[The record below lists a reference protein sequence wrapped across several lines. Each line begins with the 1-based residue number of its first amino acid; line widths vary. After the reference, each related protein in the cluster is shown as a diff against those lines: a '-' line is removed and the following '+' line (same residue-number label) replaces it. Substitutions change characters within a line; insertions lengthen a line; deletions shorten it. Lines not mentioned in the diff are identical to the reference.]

1 VAFRTDQVN
10 RRMAESIRNVFKG
23 RVLTLNL
30 EQVRLPNG
38 RVAELEI
45 AHHPGG
51 AAVVALDGDGRVC
64 LLRQFRHAAGGW
76 LTELPAGK
84 LDGGEPPLDCA
95 RRELAEEAGVVA
107 RRWDKLGEY
116 FSSPGVFT
124 EVIHLFLARDLE
136 ATEAR
141 PEEHE
146 VFEASWI
153 PLDEA
158 VDLAAGG
165 RLHDAKTLIGL
176 LWAHD
181 RLRRALGAPVGGTLD
196 PLEP

>member
-1 VAFRTDQVN
+1 MSA
-10 RRMAESIRNVFKG
+10 SIRNVFKG

-51 AAVVALDGDGRVC
+51 AAVVALDAESRVC

-84 LDGGEPPLDCA
+84 LDGGEPPLECA
-95 RRELAEEAGVVA
+95 QRELAEEAGAVA
-107 RRWDKLGEY
+107 RRWDKLGEF
-116 FSSPGVFT
+116 FSSPGVLT
-124 EVIHLFLARDLE
+124 EVIHLYLARELT
-136 ATEAR
+136 ATDAQ

-146 VFEASWI
+146 VFEARWI

-158 VDLAAGG
+158 VDLAASG
-165 RLHDAKTLIGL
+165 RLQHAKSVIGL
-176 LWAHD
+176 LWA
-181 RLRRALGAPVGGTLD
+181 REKLREG
-196 PLEP
+196 

>member
-1 VAFRTDQVN
+1 MSA
-10 RRMAESIRNVFKG
+10 SIRNVFKG

-51 AAVVALDGDGRVC
+51 AAVVALDAESRVC

-84 LDGGEPPLDCA
+84 LDGGEPPLECA
-95 RRELAEEAGVVA
+95 QRELAEEAGAVA
-107 RRWDKLGEY
+107 RRWDKLGEF
-116 FSSPGVFT
+116 FSSPGVLT
-124 EVIHLFLARDLE
+124 EVIHLYLARDLT
-136 ATEAR
+136 ATEAQ

-146 VFEASWI
+146 VFEARWV

-158 VDLAAGG
+158 VGLAASG
-165 RLHDAKTLIGL
+165 RLQDAKSVIGL
-176 LWAHD
+176 LWA
-181 RLRRALGAPVGGTLD
+181 REKLREG
-196 PLEP
+196 

>member
-1 VAFRTDQVN
+1 
-10 RRMAESIRNVFKG
+10 MAESIRNVFKG

-51 AAVVALDGDGRVC
+51 AAVVALDADGRVC

-84 LDGGEPPLDCA
+84 LDGGEPPLECA
-95 RRELAEEAGVVA
+95 RRELAEEAGMLA
-107 RRWDKLGEY
+107 RRWDGLGEY

-136 ATEAR
+136 PTEAR

-146 VFEASWI
+146 VFEANWV

-158 VDLAAGG
+158 VALAASGQ
-165 RLHDAKTLIGL
+165 LHDAKTLIGL
-176 LWAHD
+176 LWARD
-181 RLRRALGAPVGGTLD
+181 RVRQS
-196 PLEP
+196 

>member
-1 VAFRTDQVN
+1 
-10 RRMAESIRNVFKG
+10 MAESIRNVFKG

-51 AAVVALDGDGRVC
+51 AAVVALDADGRVC

-76 LTELPAGK
+76 LIELPAGK
-84 LDGGEPPLDCA
+84 LDDGEPPLECA
-95 RRELAEEAGVVA
+95 RRELAEEAGMLA
-107 RRWDKLGEY
+107 RRWDGLGEY

-136 ATEAR
+136 PTEAR

-146 VFEASWI
+146 VFEANWV

-158 VDLAAGG
+158 VALAASGQ
-165 RLHDAKTLIGL
+165 LHDAKTLIGL
-176 LWAHD
+176 LWARD
-181 RLRRALGAPVGGTLD
+181 RVRQS
-196 PLEP
+196 

>member
-1 VAFRTDQVN
+1 MTD
-10 RRMAESIRNVFKG
+10 SIRNVFRG

-30 EQVRLPNG
+30 ERVALPNG

-51 AAVVALDGDGRVC
+51 AAVVALDASGRVC

-84 LDGGEPPLDCA
+84 LDNAEPPLECA
-95 RRELAEEAGVVA
+95 QRELAEEAGMKA
-107 RRWDKLGEY
+107 GRWDKLGEFY
-116 FSSPGVFT
+116 SSPGILT

-136 ATEAR
+136 PVEAR

-153 PLDEA
+153 PLAEA
-158 VDLAAGG
+158 TGLAASGQ
-165 RLHDAKTLIGL
+165 LQDAKTLIGL
-176 LWAHD
+176 LWA
-181 RLRRALGAPVGGTLD
+181 REALGNA
-196 PLEP
+196 

>member
-1 VAFRTDQVN
+1 
-10 RRMAESIRNVFKG
+10 MAESIRNVFKG

-30 EQVRLPNG
+30 EQIRLPNG
-38 RVAELEI
+38 RVTELEI

-51 AAVVALDGDGRVC
+51 AAVVALDASGCTC

-76 LTELPAGK
+76 IDELPAGK
-84 LDGGEPPLDCA
+84 LDGGEPPLECA
-95 RRELAEEAGVVA
+95 QRELAEEAGVTA

-124 EVIHLFLARDLE
+124 EIIHLYLARDLV
-136 ATEAR
+136 ATTAQ

-146 VFEASWI
+146 VFEARWI

-158 VDLAAGG
+158 VERAASGG
-165 RLHDAKTLIGL
+165 IRDAKTLIGL
-176 LWAHD
+176 FWA
-181 RLRRALGAPVGGTLD
+181 REKLRGA
-196 PLEP
+196 

>member
-1 VAFRTDQVN
+1 
-10 RRMAESIRNVFKG
+10 MAESIRNVFKG

-51 AAVVALDGDGRVC
+51 AAVVALDADGRVC

-84 LDGGEPPLDCA
+84 LDDGEPPLECA
-95 RRELAEEAGVVA
+95 RRELAEEAGMLA
-107 RRWDKLGEY
+107 RRWDGLGEY

-136 ATEAR
+136 PTDAR

-146 VFEASWI
+146 VFEATWV

-158 VDLAAGG
+158 VALAAGG
-165 RLHDAKTLIGL
+165 QLHDAKTLIGL
-176 LWAHD
+176 FWARD
-181 RLRRALGAPVGGTLD
+181 RVRQS
-196 PLEP
+196 

>member
-1 VAFRTDQVN
+1 
-10 RRMAESIRNVFKG
+10 MIESIRNVFTG

-51 AAVVALDGDGRVC
+51 AAVVAIDDAGRVC

-84 LDGGEPPLDCA
+84 LDGGEPPLECA
-95 RRELAEEAGVVA
+95 QRELAEEAGVTA
-107 RRWDKLGEY
+107 SQWDPLGEC
-116 FSSPGVFT
+116 FSSPGVLT
-124 EVIHLFLARDLE
+124 EVIHLFLARGLMPAD
-136 ATEAR
+136 AQ

-146 VFEASWI
+146 VFEASWV
-153 PLDEA
+153 PLEEA
-158 VDLAAGG
+158 VDLAARGQL
-165 RLHDAKTLIGL
+165 RDAKSLIGL
-176 LWAHD
+176 LWARE
-181 RLRRALGAPVGGTLD
+181 RLRGG
-196 PLEP
+196 

>member
-1 VAFRTDQVN
+1 
-10 RRMAESIRNVFKG
+10 MAESIRNVFKG

-51 AAVVALDGDGRVC
+51 AAVVALDASGRVC

-84 LDGGEPPLDCA
+84 LDDGEPPLECA
-95 RRELAEEAGVVA
+95 QRELAEEAGMLA
-107 RRWDKLGEY
+107 RRWDRLGEY

-158 VDLAAGG
+158 VALAAGG
-165 RLHDAKTLIGL
+165 QLHDAKTLIGL

-181 RLRRALGAPVGGTLD
+181 RLRQS
-196 PLEP
+196 

>member
-1 VAFRTDQVN
+1 MIEN
-10 RRMAESIRNVFKG
+10 IRNVFTG

-51 AAVVALDGDGRVC
+51 AAVVAVDAEGRVC

-84 LDGGEPPLDCA
+84 LDGGEPPLECA
-95 RRELAEEAGVVA
+95 RRELAEEAGVSA
-107 RRWDKLGEY
+107 RRWEKLGEF
-116 FSSPGVFT
+116 FSSPGVLT

-136 ATEAR
+136 PADAS
-141 PEEHE
+141 PEVHE
-146 VFEASWI
+146 VLEASWI
-153 PLDEA
+153 PLRDASE
-158 VDLAAGG
+158 LAATG
-165 RLHDAKTLIGL
+165 RLQDAKSLIGL
-176 LWAHD
+176 LWTRERVA
-181 RLRRALGAPVGGTLD
+181 GG
-196 PLEP
+196 